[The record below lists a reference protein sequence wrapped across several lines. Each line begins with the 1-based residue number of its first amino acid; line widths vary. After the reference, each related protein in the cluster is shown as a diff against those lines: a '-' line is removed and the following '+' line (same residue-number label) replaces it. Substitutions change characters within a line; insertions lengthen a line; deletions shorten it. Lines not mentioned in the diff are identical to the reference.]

1 MSHLKIICLFWT
13 THIFFLIPLK
23 LNVDILEI
31 YKVPRGLNSL
41 ESKVNKLDV
50 HKLKL
55 TSTGLKKV
63 SDIVDKEVAK
73 KQIMMLKY

>member
-1 MSHLKIICLFWT
+1 MFVLDHPT

-41 ESKVNKLDV
+41 KSKANKLDV

-55 TSTGLKKV
+55 TSTDLKKI